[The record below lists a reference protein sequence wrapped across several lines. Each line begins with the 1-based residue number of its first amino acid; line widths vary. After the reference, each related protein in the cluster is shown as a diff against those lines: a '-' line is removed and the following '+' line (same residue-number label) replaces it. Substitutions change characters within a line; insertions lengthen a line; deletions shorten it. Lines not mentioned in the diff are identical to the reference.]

1 MGRKI
6 TGPLEMIGGGDGK
19 AISAQDLYASELDRL
34 NRFMGLASE
43 PGVDELPIPINIQG
57 VFDQTV
63 QTAESQAEHIAV
75 TAEAQAT
82 QVIADANTEG
92 QQIIENA
99 RQEAEKAG
107 VEIRQQAQ
115 EDAVDIREDAHR
127 SAAEEGRQEGL
138 TQGKEEGID
147 IGQKEGWEQSYKE
160 GWAQG
165 YQEYTEATEQLKTF
179 LSDIR
184 LQKQGMIEK
193 TESDLIGLV
202 FDIVER
208 IIHNQI
214 SNDNVVYNAVK
225 SALQFAVGSETLE
238 IRVNPGDVQKLDPHR
253 DEFYSLME
261 QLERLDIVED
271 PEISRGG
278 CVVLSNL
285 GQIDL
290 RLETQLNQVE
300 QVVQPQSL
308 SMAES
313 KVQVSEEHLP
323 EEQTC
328 EVDNR
333 QDESLD
339 QIDDPPQELQS
350 TNL

>member
-6 TGPLEMIGGGDGK
+6 TGPLEMIGGGDG
-19 AISAQDLYASELDRL
+19 AGVSAQDLYASELDRL

-63 QTAESQAEHIAV
+63 QTAESQAEHIVV

-82 QVIADANTEG
+82 QAIADANTAG
-92 QQIIENA
+92 QQIIEDA

-107 VEIRQQAQ
+107 VEIRQQAE
-115 EDAVDIREDAHR
+115 EDAVGIREEARR
-127 SAAEEGRQEGL
+127 SATEEGRQEGL
-138 TQGKEEGID
+138 TQGKDEGTD
-147 IGQKEGWEQSYKE
+147 IGQKEGWEQGYKE

-165 YQEYTEATEQLKTF
+165 YQEYTEATEQIKTF

-184 LQKQGMIEK
+184 LQKQEMIEK
-193 TESDLIGLV
+193 AESDLIGLV
-202 FDIVER
+202 FDIVEKV
-208 IIHNQI
+208 IHNQI
-214 SNDNVVYNAVK
+214 SNDNVIYHAVK

-238 IRVNPGDVQKLDPHR
+238 VRVNPDDVQKLEPHR
-253 DEFYSLME
+253 DEFYSLMD
-261 QLERLDIVED
+261 QLERFDIVED
-271 PEISRGG
+271 QEISRGG
-278 CVVLSNL
+278 CVVRSNL

-308 SMAES
+308 SVAES
-313 KVQVSEEHLP
+313 KVQVSEENLP
-323 EEQTC
+323 EEQTF
-328 EVDNR
+328 EVDSR
-333 QDESLD
+333 QGENID
-339 QIDDPPQELQS
+339 QIDDPPQELQP

>member
-1 MGRKI
+1 MGARSI
-6 TGPLEMIGGGDGK
+6 
-19 AISAQDLYASELDRL
+19 ASELDRL
-34 NRFMGLASE
+34 NRFMGLAGE
-43 PGVDELPIPINIQG
+43 PGVDELPIPLNIQG

-63 QTAESQAEHIAV
+63 QTAESQAEHIVV

-82 QVIADANTEG
+82 QMIADANTEG

-99 RQEAEKAG
+99 RLEAEKAG

-147 IGQKEGWEQSYKE
+147 IGQKEGWEQSY
-160 GWAQG
+160 
-165 YQEYTEATEQLKTF
+165 QEYTEATEQLKTF

-214 SNDNVVYNAVK
+214 SNNNVVYNAVK
-225 SALQFAVGSETLE
+225 SALQFAVGSEM
-238 IRVNPGDVQKLDPHR
+238 K
-253 DEFYSLME
+253 
-261 QLERLDIVED
+261 
-271 PEISRGG
+271 
-278 CVVLSNL
+278 
-285 GQIDL
+285 
-290 RLETQLNQVE
+290 
-300 QVVQPQSL
+300 
-308 SMAES
+308 
-313 KVQVSEEHLP
+313 
-323 EEQTC
+323 
-328 EVDNR
+328 NR
-333 QDESLD
+333 
-339 QIDDPPQELQS
+339 
-350 TNL
+350 